1 MGTPRIVPRKLG
13 NFDFCVQAPPEA
25 SVQHLRVRAL
35 LQCLA
40 PLVQVYSCSGA
51 GKKNRGEMTAS
62 KEKSKSAHV
71 GERER
76 QRARE
81 SENFSLAGFE
91 AVDDGRNAALDVCVR
106 ELHQL
111 FVDKVKVAQGA
122 GSVVNDVFSPCKI
135 IAKCECKLDLAQRQ
149 THQSVDPLMAAND

>member
-1 MGTPRIVPRKLG
+1 MCVHSFSVLPLWFRCIHVLAQEERQGRKDSEQG
-13 NFDFCVQAPPEA
+13 
-25 SVQHLRVRAL
+25 
-35 LQCLA
+35 
-40 PLVQVYSCSGA
+40 
-51 GKKNRGEMTAS
+51 
-62 KEKSKSAHV
+62 KSKSAHV

-135 IAKCECKLDLAQRQ
+135 VAECECTLDLAKRQ
-149 THQSVDPLMAAND
+149 THQSVDPPMAAND

>member
-51 GKKNRGEMTAS
+51 GRKTGENKTVS
-62 KEKSKSAHV
+62 KEKSAHV
-71 GERER
+71 G
-76 QRARE
+76 
-81 SENFSLAGFE
+81 
-91 AVDDGRNAALDVCVR
+91 VR
-106 ELHQL
+106 
-111 FVDKVKVAQGA
+111 G
-122 GSVVNDVFSPCKI
+122 
-135 IAKCECKLDLAQRQ
+135 
-149 THQSVDPLMAAND
+149 

>member
-25 SVQHLRVRAL
+25 SVQHLRVRAF

-40 PLVQVYSCSGA
+40 PLAQNIFFSCSGA
-51 GKKNRGEMTAS
+51 GRKTGE
-62 KEKSKSAHV
+62 K
-71 GERER
+71 R
-76 QRARE
+76 QRARKRARARTWARE
-81 SENFSLAGFE
+81 RVTECRELENFSLAGFE

-135 IAKCECKLDLAQRQ
+135 IAECEC
-149 THQSVDPLMAAND
+149 T